1 MSDLTTVTPTW
12 VTPINSEE
20 YFVQVTESEDFNK
33 EYFLITNTPSRVYN
47 LNFLGLTDSDY
58 ANFLTQY
65 RSVSGEYA
73 AFYWKSISLQ
83 FYTFFEDDSWY
94 DPTDVSMYGRWVG
107 QPKVKVNARSWD
119 IEISFE
125 EQKR

>member
-1 MSDLTTVTPTW
+1 MSDLTSPTPTW
-12 VTPINSEE
+12 IMPINSEE

-33 EYFLITNTPSRVYN
+33 EYFLISNTPARLYS
-47 LNFLGLTDSDY
+47 LNFLGLTDTDY

-73 AFYWKSISLQ
+73 AFYWKSISPH
-83 FYTFFEDDSWY
+83 FYTLFEDDAGY
-94 DPTDVSMYGRWVG
+94 DPADVSMYGRWVG
-107 QPKVKVNARSWD
+107 QPKIKVMARSWD
-119 IEISFE
+119 VEITFE